1 MLLNCNI
8 PKCITCKYNDTLINR
23 IWPGLVFAK
32 DLKNSVILSRFYF
45 LHLLAMNIKC
55 STLSRI
61 WQRIQCTMFKEKN
74 TKLTRH
80 LGIELFI
87 CEEKS
92 LKDNLRVQKN
102 FYMIVYMIFIR
113 SFRIKSKMI
122 SNYLN
127 RLIIMKSLFIWTFIL
142 CMFINDM
149 QLNQTFYL
157 AKQLPL

>member
-102 FYMIVYMIFIR
+102 FYMIVCMIYKR

-127 RLIIMKSLFIWTFIL
+127 RFDYYEIFIHMNIYF
-142 CMFINDM
+142 M
-149 QLNQTFYL
+149 YVY
-157 AKQLPL
+157 

>member
-32 DLKNSVILSRFYF
+32 DLENSVILSRVYF

-55 STLSRI
+55 NTLSRI

-80 LGIELFI
+80 FGIELFI

-102 FYMIVYMIFIR
+102 FYMIVYMIFKR
-113 SFRIKSKMI
+113 SFSVTSNMI
-122 SNYLN
+122 LN
-127 RLIIMKSLFIWTFIL
+127 NLNPIRLNKCFL
-142 CMFINDM
+142 
-149 QLNQTFYL
+149 
-157 AKQLPL
+157 